1 MRIPVTLTILTVASV
16 LAVTACGDNEKFWQ
30 ERLEGKVVANRISRD
45 QLRLYDGA
53 PPTIPHAIGS
63 LGRERCLACH
73 ADGAA
78 LSSDGLRPAPVTPHP
93 NQINCIQCHV
103 PQLENATFRDS
114 TFVATRPVERPQR
127 TTNPIGPP
135 YIPHRLQ
142 DRTDC
147 ETCHLGATAVP
158 ELVPAHGLRTNC
170 TQCHVRPDTK
180 LGDFVA
186 QTAQP

>member
-1 MRIPVTLTILTVASV
+1 MRIPLAFIVLTVASA
-16 LAVTACGDNEKFWQ
+16 LAVTACGDNEKFWK
-30 ERLEGKVVANRISRD
+30 ERLEGKVVANRITRD

-53 PPTIPHAIGS
+53 PPTIPHEIDG

-78 LSSDGLRPAPVTPHP
+78 LSNDGQRPAPITPHP

-103 PQLENATFRDS
+103 PQSGAGPFKDS
-114 TFVATRPVERPQR
+114 SFVALRPIARPER

-142 DRTDC
+142 DREDC
-147 ETCHLGATAVP
+147 ATCHLGDTAVP

-186 QTAQP
+186 KSAQP